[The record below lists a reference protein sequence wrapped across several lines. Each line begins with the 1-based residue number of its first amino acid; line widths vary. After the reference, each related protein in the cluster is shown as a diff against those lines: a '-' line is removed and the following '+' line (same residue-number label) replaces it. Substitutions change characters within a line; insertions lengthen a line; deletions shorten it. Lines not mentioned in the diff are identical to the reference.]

1 MKNFN
6 PAVWSAALAACVFIS
21 LPAFSGEAAPAKKTA
36 AELEKEKAQANPYS
50 NDFGP
55 DSLDPETLK
64 TYPAERQEGY
74 KLLKTRCTACHTAS
88 RPLNSRFVEPEGKD
102 QPARDKA
109 AAELNKTYKDL
120 AVWQIEG
127 GIWNRYV
134 KRMMAKPGCNISK
147 PEGKKIWEFLVYDS
161 KRKIGDGAEKWS
173 AHRKKLVEELKTKNP
188 ARHKELSE
196 AKDL

>member
-1 MKNFN
+1 MRTLTL
-6 PAVWSAALAACVFIS
+6 AVILSLASGSAVF
-21 LPAFSGEAAPAKKTA
+21 AGEAKPAAAKKSA
-36 AELEKEKAQANPYS
+36 AELEKEKAQANPYA

-55 DSLDPETLK
+55 EALDEETLK
-64 TYPAERQEGY
+64 SYPADRQEGY
-74 KLLKTRCTACHTAS
+74 KLLKAKCTACHSAA
-88 RPLNSRFVEPEGKD
+88 RPLNSRFVEPDGAD

-109 AAELNKTYKDL
+109 AAELSKAHKDG

-147 PEGKKIWEFLVYDS
+147 DEGKKIWQFLVTDS
-161 KRKIGDGAEKWS
+161 KRKVGAGAEKWA

-188 ARHKELSE
+188 ARYKELSE